1 LTVGLIL
8 LIICLDKDLASLNES
23 MRSQHQSFMAITGK
37 VATLHEEM
45 DKLREK
51 YFKFRRVY
59 FHDNSNPFE
68 IEKTPSIDSN

>member
-1 LTVGLIL
+1 MLVQCC
-8 LIICLDKDLASLNES
+8 LIIFIDKDLASLNES

-51 YFKFRRVY
+51 YLKFRRVY
-59 FHDNSNPFE
+59 FSDNSNPFE
-68 IEKTPSIDSN
+68 IEKEPSIDSN

>member
-1 LTVGLIL
+1 
-8 LIICLDKDLASLNES
+8 
-23 MRSQHQSFMAITGK
+23 MRTQHQSFMAITGK

-51 YFKFRRVY
+51 YLKFRRVH

-68 IEKTPSIDSN
+68 IQKEPSIDSK